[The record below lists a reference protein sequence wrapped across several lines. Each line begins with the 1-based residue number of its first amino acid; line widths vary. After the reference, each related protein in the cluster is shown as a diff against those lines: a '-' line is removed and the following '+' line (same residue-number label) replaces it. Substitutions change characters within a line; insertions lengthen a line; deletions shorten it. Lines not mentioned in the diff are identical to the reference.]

1 MTLVNKLMLKTGA
14 NVLMTFAE
22 RLPNSKGFRLVVE
35 EAEPG
40 NDDTDPVVAATALNK
55 SVEKVVRMAPEQ
67 YQWEYK
73 RLRHRPPGNPNPYYP
88 EKICR

>member
-1 MTLVNKLMLKTGA
+1 MTY
-14 NVLMTFAE
+14 AE
-22 RLPNSKGFRLVVE
+22 RLPEGNGFRMVVT

-40 NDDTDPVVAATALNK
+40 NGDADIIAGATALNQ

-88 EKICR
+88 NKICR